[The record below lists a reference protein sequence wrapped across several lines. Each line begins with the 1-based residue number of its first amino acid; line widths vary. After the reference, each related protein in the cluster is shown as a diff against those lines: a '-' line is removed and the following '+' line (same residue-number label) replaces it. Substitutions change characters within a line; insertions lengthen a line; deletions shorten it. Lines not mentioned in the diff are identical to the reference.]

1 MIQIDKM
8 LSQYLPYTT
17 AREYLVVAYAGAYA
31 SGTISGCNTRK
42 YHGLLVAPQPQL
54 DDNDHVLLSALDETV
69 DGVYPLA
76 LRQYPGQYNPDGHT
90 YLVDFNANPT
100 PAWTFKTGNA
110 VILKEL
116 LMDNEE
122 NRVYIRYT
130 LKEGPSSVSLKL
142 QPFLAFRNMHTVRKA
157 NDQANLKVE
166 NVEGGIKTKLYNN
179 YDDLFLQVDGNFVH
193 SGYWYYNTEYR
204 VEQERGYDYCEDL
217 YSPGHFEVTLTQEHP
232 VVFTAGLSLNKPVS
246 FQKLLA
252 ARPVPHT
259 FKEYLF
265 NAAKQFIIHKGENG
279 VVIRAGYHWFGNWGR
294 DTCISLPGL
303 TLLTGNIPAFTSIVD
318 TMQAGLKNGLLSN
331 AGNGEY
337 AVYNTV
343 DASLWFVWS
352 LQYFAYHYSNN
363 AKVWGKYKNALGSIL
378 HHYKEGTVYGIS
390 MQENGLIS
398 AGQEGVALTWMDAI
412 IGDQPVTPRRGMPV
426 EINALWYNAV
436 CFCLEAARS
445 AGDKAFVDE
454 WEQYPS
460 KISTAFV
467 DLFWDDKKQY
477 LADYIQGEEK
487 DWSVR
492 PNQLFAVSLPFTP
505 LAPAMQKAVMDKI
518 RGELLTPRGLRT
530 LTPLDDRYNGHYG
543 GPQLS
548 RDHAYHQG
556 TVWPWLLGH
565 FAEASL
571 RTDGAAALP
580 LLEKL
585 YTGMAATL
593 EECCLYSVAEIFDG
607 DYPYKAQGAVAQA
620 WSVAELIRMEHV
632 ITSFKKKV

>member
-8 LSQYLPYTT
+8 LVQDLRYTT
-17 AREYLVVAYAGAYA
+17 AREYLVVSYTGAYA
-31 SGTISGCNTRK
+31 AGTISGCNTRK
-42 YHGLLVAPQPQL
+42 YHGLLVTPQPQL

-69 DGVYPLA
+69 DGTYSLA
-76 LRQYPGQYNPDGHT
+76 LRQYPGQFKPDGHR
-90 YLVDFNANPT
+90 YLVDFTANPV
-100 PAWTFKTGNA
+100 PAWTFRTGNA
-110 VILKEL
+110 VIVKEL
-116 LMDNEE
+116 LMDDEE

-130 LKEGPSSVSLKL
+130 LKEGPSSVSLQL

-157 NDQANLKVE
+157 SDQANLTVMP
-166 NVEGGIKTKLYNN
+166 VEGGIKMKLYNN
-179 YDDLFLQVDGNFVH
+179 YDDLFLQVNGDFVNN
-193 SGYWYYNTEYR
+193 GYWYYNVEYLT
-204 VEQERGYDYCEDL
+204 EQERGYEYREDL
-217 YSPGHFEVTLTQEHP
+217 YSPGHFEVTLTKDQP
-232 VVFTAGLSLNKPVS
+232 IVFTAGLNWKKGEH
-246 FQKLLA
+246 FKKLLVA
-252 ARPVPHT
+252 KPVPHT

-265 NAAKQFIIHKGENG
+265 NAAKQFITNTDQG
-279 VVIRAGYHWFGNWGR
+279 VVIRAGYHWFGSWGR
-294 DTCISLPGL
+294 DTCIALPGL
-303 TLLTGNIPAFTSIVD
+303 TLLTGNISAFTSIID
-318 TMQAGLKNGLLSN
+318 TMQAGLQNGLLSN
-331 AGNGEY
+331 KGNGEY

-352 LQYFAYHYSNN
+352 LQYFAYNYNNN
-363 AKVWGKYKNALGSIL
+363 AKVWAKYKDALSSIL
-378 HHYKEGTVYGIS
+378 YHYREGTVYGIK

-412 IGDQPVTPRRGMPV
+412 IGGEPVTPRRGMPV
-426 EINALWYNAV
+426 EINALWYNAI

-445 AGDKAFVDE
+445 AGDDVFVKE

-460 KISTAFV
+460 KVSAAFTEH
-467 DLFWDDKKQY
+467 FWDHEKQY

-505 LAPAMQKAVMDKI
+505 LTPDIQKAVMEKI

-530 LTPLDDRYNGHYG
+530 LSPLDSRYAGHYG
-543 GPQLS
+543 GAQLP

-556 TVWPWLLGH
+556 TVWPWLLAH

-571 RTDGAAALP
+571 KTNGAAALP

-593 EECCLYSVAEIFDG
+593 EECCLYSVAEIFEG
-607 DYPYKAQGAVAQA
+607 DFPYKAAGAVAQA

-632 ITSFKKKV
+632 ISSFKKKT